1 MKAIGSISA
10 LALLTFA
17 ATSRAAT
24 SYNDPG
30 GVGDFTGG
38 SGFMD
43 ISSVTVDNDA
53 NNLIFTINLGGDPTT
68 ASWANY
74 LVGIVHPAMNASGG
88 NLNGPGGW
96 GTDIQ
101 MSVGGMDYFIG
112 AYPYW
117 GSSQILTWNGASWI
131 TASGNAS
138 GETTSSASFT
148 VPLAALGLSAGNT
161 IHFDVWSQSSG
172 NSVLDALSDGVA
184 RSWNNNP
191 FDTGQ
196 NALSY
201 TVVPE
206 PGICAML
213 GLGSLLLIRRVRSGK
228 R

>member
-1 MKAIGSISA
+1 MKAIRSLSVLAI
-10 LALLTFA
+10 LALSLAANA
-17 ATSRAAT
+17 ATPFS
-24 SYNDPG
+24 DPG

-38 SGFMD
+38 APFLD

-53 NNLIFTINLGGDPTT
+53 NNLIFTVNLGGDPTT

-74 LVGIVHPAMNASGG
+74 LVGIVHPALNGQGG

-101 MSVGGMDYFIG
+101 MSAGGMDYFIG

-117 GSSQILTWNGASWI
+117 ATSDILTWNGAAWTS
-131 TASGNAS
+131 ASGNAS

-148 VPLAALGLSAGNT
+148 IPLAALGLSVGDT

-172 NSVLDALSDGVA
+172 NSVLDALSDGVS

-206 PGICAML
+206 PGVSALM
-213 GLGSLLLIRRVRSGK
+213 GLGALALIRRFR
-228 R
+228 RNA